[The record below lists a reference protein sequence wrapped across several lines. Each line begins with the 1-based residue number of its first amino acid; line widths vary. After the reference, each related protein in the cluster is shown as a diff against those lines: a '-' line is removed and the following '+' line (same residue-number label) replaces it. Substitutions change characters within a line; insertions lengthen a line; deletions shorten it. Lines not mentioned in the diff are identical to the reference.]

1 MLLCT
6 QAAPHFCGRGIGA
19 AFHPKEDSLTMNR
32 HALKRAMS
40 MALVLVLA
48 LSALPLTAHAKEPV
62 FVELKAEDVTLDET
76 EFTYTGS
83 EIRPNVT
90 VRVDET
96 LLTLDKEYTL
106 DYADNVEVGTG
117 TVTVSG
123 IATAGYTGTVQV
135 PFTILAA
142 QEEPPVVELIGT
154 HVTMN
159 GTSFPYTGS
168 PIEPEI
174 TVTVDGQVLT
184 RDEDYTLEF
193 RNNTEPGTATAT
205 ICGLGS
211 YTGEVTVEFTIV
223 KAQESLVEIQEKH
236 VSLEGERFAYTGKAI
251 TPKITVTVD
260 GKDLVQDQDYT
271 LVFRNNV
278 NPGEAEAIIQ
288 GQGSY
293 TGEVSV
299 SFTIYA
305 APKITKGNNATWY
318 QKGGKEDLS
327 FTTNQSG
334 SQVNGV
340 KVDGKALSDSDY
352 NVNKDGSVVTLKNS
366 FLKKL
371 SLGKHTIVLSY
382 ADGDAEGTFR
392 VAEENTN
399 PATGDNIGLWVG
411 ILFVSLT
418 AGAGLIFAKRKNLL

>member
-1 MLLCT
+1 
-6 QAAPHFCGRGIGA
+6 
-19 AFHPKEDSLTMNR
+19 MNR

-48 LSALPLTAHAKEPV
+48 LSALALSALPLTAHAQEPV

-83 EIRPNVT
+83 DIRPNVT
-90 VRVDET
+90 VRVGQT

-106 DYADNVEVGTG
+106 DYANNVEVGTG

-168 PIEPEI
+168 SIEPEI
-174 TVTVDGQVLT
+174 TVTVDGNVLT

-193 RNNTEPGTATAT
+193 QNNTEPGTASAT
-205 ICGLGS
+205 IQGIGG
-211 YTGEVTVEFTIV
+211 YTGEVIVEFTIV
-223 KAQESLVEIQEKH
+223 KDQSSLVEIQEDH

-251 TPKITVTVD
+251 TPTITVTVD
-260 GKDLVQDQDYT
+260 GKDLVQDQDFT

-305 APKITKGNNATWY
+305 APKITKGNNSTWY
-318 QKGGKEDLS
+318 QKGGKENLS

-334 SQVNGV
+334 SQVTGV
-340 KVDGKALSDSDY
+340 KVDGKALSASDY
-352 NVNKDGSVVTLKNS
+352 SVSEDGSIITLKNS

-382 ADGDAEGTFR
+382 ADGDAEGSFR
-392 VAEENTN
+392 VVEENTN

-411 ILFVSLT
+411 ILFVSLA

>member
-1 MLLCT
+1 
-6 QAAPHFCGRGIGA
+6 
-19 AFHPKEDSLTMNR
+19 MNR

-48 LSALPLTAHAKEPV
+48 LSALPLTAHAQEPA

-83 EIRPNVT
+83 DIRPNVT

-135 PFTILAA
+135 PFTILPA

-184 RDEDYTLEF
+184 RDEDYTLKF
-193 RNNTEPGTATAT
+193 QNNTEPGTATAT
-205 ICGLGS
+205 IQGIGG

-223 KAQESLVEIQEKH
+223 KEQESLVEIQEAH

-305 APKITKGNNATWY
+305 TPKITKGNNSTWY
-318 QKGGKEDLS
+318 QKGGKENLS

-334 SQVNGV
+334 SQVTGV
-340 KVDGKALSDSDY
+340 KVDGKALSGSDY
-352 NVNKDGSVVTLKNS
+352 SVNKDGSVVTLKNS

-382 ADGDAEGTFR
+382 ADGDAEGAFR

>member
-1 MLLCT
+1 
-6 QAAPHFCGRGIGA
+6 
-19 AFHPKEDSLTMNR
+19 MNR
-32 HALKRAMS
+32 HALKCAMS

-48 LSALPLTAHAKEPV
+48 LSALPLTAHAQEPA

-83 EIRPNVT
+83 DIRPNVT

-184 RDEDYTLEF
+184 RDQDYTLEF
-193 RNNTEPGTATAT
+193 QNNTEPGTATAT
-205 ICGLGS
+205 IQGIGG

-223 KAQESLVEIQEKH
+223 KAQESLVEIQEAH

-260 GKDLVQDQDYT
+260 DKDLVQDQDFT

-305 APKITKGNNATWY
+305 APKITKGNNSTWY
-318 QKGGKEDLS
+318 QKGGKENLS

-334 SQVNGV
+334 SQVTGV
-340 KVDGKALSDSDY
+340 KVDGKALSASDY
-352 NVNKDGSVVTLKNS
+352 SVNKDGSVVTLKNS

>member
-1 MLLCT
+1 
-6 QAAPHFCGRGIGA
+6 
-19 AFHPKEDSLTMNR
+19 MNR

-48 LSALPLTAHAKEPV
+48 LSALPLTAHAQEPA

-83 EIRPNVT
+83 DIRPNVT

-106 DYADNVEVGTG
+106 DYANNVEVGTG

-135 PFTILAA
+135 PFTILPA

-205 ICGLGS
+205 IQGIGG

-223 KAQESLVEIQEKH
+223 KSQEALVEIQEVH

-278 NPGEAEAIIQ
+278 KPGEAEAIIQ
-288 GQGSY
+288 GQGGY

-305 APKITKGNNATWY
+305 APKITKGNNSTWY
-318 QKGGKEDLS
+318 QKGGKENLS

-334 SQVNGV
+334 SQVTGV
-340 KVDGKALSDSDY
+340 KVDGKALSASDY
-352 NVNKDGSVVTLKNS
+352 SVSEDGSVVTLKNS

>member
-1 MLLCT
+1 
-6 QAAPHFCGRGIGA
+6 
-19 AFHPKEDSLTMNR
+19 MNR

-48 LSALPLTAHAKEPV
+48 LSALPLTAHAQEPA

-83 EIRPNVT
+83 DIRPNVT
-90 VRVDET
+90 VRADET

-135 PFTILAA
+135 PFTILPA

-184 RDEDYTLEF
+184 RDEDYTLKF
-193 RNNTEPGTATAT
+193 QNNTEPGTATAT
-205 ICGLGS
+205 IQGIGG

-223 KAQESLVEIQEKH
+223 KEQESLVEIQEAH

-305 APKITKGNNATWY
+305 TPKITKGNNSTWY
-318 QKGGKEDLS
+318 QKGGKENLS

-334 SQVNGV
+334 SQVTGV
-340 KVDGKALSDSDY
+340 KVDGKALSGSDY
-352 NVNKDGSVVTLKNS
+352 SVNKDGSVVTLKNS

-382 ADGDAEGTFR
+382 ADGDAEGAFR

>member
-1 MLLCT
+1 
-6 QAAPHFCGRGIGA
+6 
-19 AFHPKEDSLTMNR
+19 MNR
-32 HALKRAMS
+32 HALKCAMS

-48 LSALPLTAHAKEPV
+48 LSALPLTAHAQEPA

-83 EIRPNVT
+83 DIRPNVT

-135 PFTILAA
+135 PFTILPA

-205 ICGLGS
+205 IQGIGG
-211 YTGEVTVEFTIV
+211 YTGEVTVEFTII
-223 KAQESLVEIQEKH
+223 KAQEALVEIQEAH

-260 GKDLVQDQDYT
+260 DKDLVQDQDFT

-305 APKITKGNNATWY
+305 APKITKGNNSTWY
-318 QKGGKEDLS
+318 QKGGKENLS

-334 SQVNGV
+334 SQVTGV
-340 KVDGKALSDSDY
+340 KVDGKALSASDY
-352 NVNKDGSVVTLKNS
+352 SVNKDGSVVTLKNS

>member
-1 MLLCT
+1 
-6 QAAPHFCGRGIGA
+6 
-19 AFHPKEDSLTMNR
+19 MNR

-48 LSALPLTAHAKEPV
+48 LSALALSALPLTAHAQEPV

-83 EIRPNVT
+83 DIRPNVT
-90 VRVDET
+90 VRVGQT

-106 DYADNVEVGTG
+106 DYANNVEVGTG

-168 PIEPEI
+168 SIEPEI
-174 TVTVDGQVLT
+174 TVTVDGNVLT

-193 RNNTEPGTATAT
+193 QNNTEPGTASAT
-205 ICGLGS
+205 IQGIGG
-211 YTGEVTVEFTIV
+211 YTGEVIVEFTIV
-223 KAQESLVEIQEKH
+223 KDQSSLVEIQEDH

-251 TPKITVTVD
+251 TPTITVTVD
-260 GKDLVQDQDYT
+260 GKDLVQDQDFT

-299 SFTIYA
+299 AFTIYA
-305 APKITKGNNATWY
+305 APKITKGNNSTWY
-318 QKGGKEDLS
+318 QKGGKENLS
-327 FTTNQSG
+327 FTIINF
-334 SQVNGV
+334 N
-340 KVDGKALSDSDY
+340 
-352 NVNKDGSVVTLKNS
+352 N
-366 FLKKL
+366 F
-371 SLGKHTIVLSY
+371 
-382 ADGDAEGTFR
+382 
-392 VAEENTN
+392 
-399 PATGDNIGLWVG
+399 GL
-411 ILFVSLT
+411 
-418 AGAGLIFAKRKNLL
+418 

>member
-1 MLLCT
+1 
-6 QAAPHFCGRGIGA
+6 
-19 AFHPKEDSLTMNR
+19 MNR

-48 LSALPLTAHAKEPV
+48 LSALPLTAHAQEPA
-62 FVELKAEDVTLDET
+62 FVELKTEDVTLDET

-83 EIRPNVT
+83 DIRPNVT

-135 PFTILAA
+135 PFTILPA

-205 ICGLGS
+205 IQGIGG

-223 KAQESLVEIQEKH
+223 KAQEALVEIQEAH

-260 GKDLVQDQDYT
+260 DKDLVQDQDFT

-305 APKITKGNNATWY
+305 APKITKGNNSTWY
-318 QKGGKEDLS
+318 QKGGKENLS

-334 SQVNGV
+334 SQVTGV
-340 KVDGKALSDSDY
+340 KVDGKALSASDY
-352 NVNKDGSVVTLKNS
+352 SVNKDGSVVTLKNS

-382 ADGDAEGTFR
+382 ADGDAEGAFR